1 MSTTESIKKP
11 VRGRLFF
18 ANPGPTNIPE
28 SIMRAV
34 AQPTVDFMSAPF
46 LAVYDN
52 CMAGLK
58 RILKTKQHIFFY
70 TASGHGAWEAALVNV
85 LSPGD
90 TLLIVETGYFSMG
103 WAEMAEALGLKIQT
117 VSADW
122 RRGVDVAAVA
132 AALAA
137 DTDHKIKAV
146 GVVHNE
152 TATGVALSLPPI
164 RAAMDA
170 VEHPALLLADTIS
183 SLCCFDFR
191 MDEWG
196 IDVVV
201 GGSQKGLMLPTGMS
215 FTGVSDKALEAHKT
229 STMPKHY
236 LNWTAMMGR
245 RHKSF
250 IGTVPITFFYGLAE
264 SLRLLEEEGL
274 DQVFARH
281 HRLAEATR
289 RAVRAWSGNNGPQLF
304 CLDPSR
310 YSDSVTAIMVP
321 EGFNAEELRKVCFE
335 RFNVSLGGGLGP
347 LGGKVFRIG
356 HMGDLNEPMILG
368 TLAAVEMGLSIC
380 GIPHAKG
387 GVDAAMA
394 YLAEMPVEMANAA

>member
-1 MSTTESIKKP
+1 MTESPKP
-11 VRGRLFF
+11 PRGRLFF
-18 ANPGPTNIPE
+18 ANPGPTNIPD
-28 SIMRAV
+28 SILRAV
-34 AQPTVDFMSAPF
+34 SQPTADFMSAPF
-46 LAVYDN
+46 LKMYDG

-58 RILKTKQHIFFY
+58 RVLRTTQHVFFY

-103 WAEMAEALGLKIQT
+103 WTEMAEALGIKVQT
-117 VSADW
+117 VAADW
-122 RRGVDVAAVA
+122 RRGADTAAIK

-137 DTDHKIKAV
+137 DTGHAIKAV

-152 TATGVALSLPPI
+152 TATGVALPILPV
-164 RAAMDA
+164 REALDA
-170 VEHPALLLADTIS
+170 TGHPALLMADTIS
-183 SLCCFDFR
+183 SLGSFDFR
-191 MDEWG
+191 MDDWG
-196 IDVVV
+196 VDVVV

-215 FTGVSDKALEAHKT
+215 FTGVSDKALAVHKT

-250 IGTVPITFFYGLAE
+250 IGTVPISYFYGLAE
-264 SLRLLEEEGL
+264 SLRLIEEEGL
-274 DQVFARH
+274 DEVFARH

-289 RAVRAWSGNNGPQLF
+289 RAVRAWSGNAGPQLF
-304 CLDPSR
+304 CLDPQR
-310 YSDSVTAIMVP
+310 YSDSVTAIMMP
-321 EGFNAEELRKVCFE
+321 EGFNAEAIRKVCLE

-356 HMGDLNEPMILG
+356 HLGDLNEPMILG
-368 TLAAVEMGLSIC
+368 TLAAVEMALGIC
-380 GIPHAKG
+380 GVPHAKG
-387 GVDAAMA
+387 GVDAAME
-394 YLAEMPVEMANAA
+394 YLAGVPQEIDKAA

>member
-1 MSTTESIKKP
+1 MTKP
-11 VRGRLFF
+11 ARGRLFF
-18 ANPGPTNIPE
+18 ANPGPTNIPD
-28 SIMRAV
+28 SILRAV
-34 AQPTVDFMSAPF
+34 SQPTADFMSAPF
-46 LAVYDN
+46 LKMYDG

-58 RILKTKQHIFFY
+58 RVLRTTQHVFFY

-103 WAEMAEALGLKIQT
+103 WTEMAEALGIKVQT
-117 VSADW
+117 VAADW
-122 RRGVDVAAVA
+122 RRGADTAAIK

-137 DTDHKIKAV
+137 DTGHAIKAV

-152 TATGVALSLPPI
+152 TATGVALPILPV
-164 RAAMDA
+164 REALDA
-170 VEHPALLLADTIS
+170 TGHPALLMADTIS
-183 SLCCFDFR
+183 SLGSFDFR
-191 MDEWG
+191 MDDWG
-196 IDVVV
+196 VDVVV

-215 FTGVSDKALEAHKT
+215 FTGVSDKALAVHKT

-250 IGTVPITFFYGLAE
+250 IGTVPISYFYGLAE
-264 SLRLLEEEGL
+264 SLRLIEEEGL
-274 DQVFARH
+274 DEVFARH

-289 RAVRAWSGNNGPQLF
+289 RAVRAWSGNAGPQLF
-304 CLDPSR
+304 CLDPQR
-310 YSDSVTAIMVP
+310 YSDSVTAIMMP
-321 EGFNAEELRKVCFE
+321 EGFNAEAIRKVCLE

-356 HMGDLNEPMILG
+356 HLGDLNEPMILG
-368 TLAAVEMGLSIC
+368 TLAAVEMALGIC
-380 GIPHAKG
+380 GVPHAKG
-387 GVDAAMA
+387 GVDAAME
-394 YLAEMPVEMANAA
+394 YLAGVPQEIDKAA

>member
-1 MSTTESIKKP
+1 MTTPTKTKP
-11 VRGRLFF
+11 ARGRLFF
-18 ANPGPTNIPE
+18 ANPGPTNIPD
-28 SIMRAV
+28 SILRAV
-34 AQPTVDFMSAPF
+34 SKPTVDFMGPDF
-46 LAVYDN
+46 LALYDE

-58 RILKTKQHIFFY
+58 RVLKTEQHVFFY

-90 TLLIVETGYFSMG
+90 TLLIVESGYFSMG
-103 WAEMAEALGLKIQT
+103 WAEMATALGIKIET
-117 VSADW
+117 VPADW
-122 RRGVDVAAVA
+122 RRGVDFAAVE

-137 DTDHKIKAV
+137 DPEHRIKAV

-152 TATGVALSLPPI
+152 TATGVALPILPI
-164 RAAMDA
+164 RAALDTTG
-170 VEHPALLLADTIS
+170 HPALLMADTIS
-183 SLCCFDFR
+183 SLGSFDFR

-215 FTGVSDKALEAHKT
+215 FTGVSDKALAVHKT

-250 IGTVPITFFYGLAE
+250 IGTVPITFFYGLSE
-264 SLRLLEEEGL
+264 SLRLIEEEGL
-274 DQVFARH
+274 SEVFARH

-289 RAVRAWSGNNGPQLF
+289 RAVRVWAGNNGPQLF

-310 YSDSVTAIMVP
+310 YSDSVTAILMP
-321 EGFNAEELRKVCFE
+321 EGFNAETVRKVAFE

-356 HMGDLNEPMILG
+356 HLGDLNEPMILG
-368 TLAAVEMGLSIC
+368 TLAAVEMALQVA

-387 GVDAAMA
+387 GVDAAME
-394 YLAEMPVEMANAA
+394 YLAATPEPAALAA